1 MNLIKFNKKKLKNKD
16 FLGYP
21 GFRFEPYAQ
30 KQKFENHGNS
40 TATILKYQ
48 GVASKISWG
57 VLQIK

>member
-1 MNLIKFNKKKLKNKD
+1 MNLIKFQKKKLKNKD

-30 KQKFENHGNS
+30 KQKFGNHGNS

-48 GVASKISWG
+48 GVASKIS
-57 VLQIK
+57 